1 MKVHK
6 ISFFLILIILI
17 SKTNQKELNTFSNYD
32 IIFQTNINVHFIVDF
47 DNKKVDGE
55 VTISFKALEDG
66 EVIILDTK
74 SLIIK
79 SIKDNTGNELDF
91 KLDNY
96 YRLESHGVPLKI
108 YKEYSKDDT
117 FDITIEYSTTK
128 DCMAIDWLEPEQTS
142 GGKYPFMYSQ
152 CQSILCREMLPIQD
166 TPAIKMPVQI
176 SITVPEELIGLAAG
190 LFVEEINNGNNKTF
204 IYALDIPIPSY
215 LIAIAAGDIG
225 SQNVSERCTIY
236 AEKTVVEKA
245 AWEFSDTE
253 KFLKIA
259 ENYIGEYVWEQYNI
273 LVLPPSFPF
282 GGMENP
288 TLTFLTPSLIAGDK
302 SLVSVVAHEIS
313 HSWTGNLVTNENW
326 PDFWLNEGFTMFI
339 ERKILSSHK
348 DKDMAKLDAMVGLSN
363 LKADIIAFG
372 ESKSFSSLEP
382 NLLGRNPDDAFNKVP
397 YEKGFNLLYYLENKV
412 NNDDIFQKFMRSY
425 IDKFKKGVVK
435 YMDFRTF
442 FETFIKNNVKDWEK
456 ILNDI
461 DWDTWVFAPGFPPVE
476 NDFSNKYA
484 DEVDQAVKDFY
495 ENKLSDDFVKKFKD
509 WFTLLKQ
516 NFLNKIKESDIELSE
531 TQLDFLNEKLELIQG
546 KNNVEVS
553 CSYYLTV
560 LYHGTLSTKF
570 EESLVDFL
578 GKHGRINYIRP
589 LFSALARRNKELAIK
604 TLDKYRNFYHSI
616 IIKYIEI
623 DLLLYF

>member
-6 ISFFLILIILI
+6 ISFFLILIIFI
-17 SKTNQKELNTFSNYD
+17 SNTNQKELNTFSNYD
-32 IIFQTNINVHFIVDF
+32 IISQTNINVHFIVDF

-204 IYALDIPIPSY
+204 TYALDIPIPSY

-348 DKDMAKLDAMVGLSN
+348 DKDMAKLDAMVGLSD

-495 ENKLSDDFVKKFKD
+495 ENKLGDDFVKKFKD

-531 TQLDFLNEKLELIQG
+531 TQLEFLNEKLELIQG
-546 KNNVEVS
+546 KYNVEVS

-623 DLLLYF
+623 DLKSL

>member
-6 ISFFLILIILI
+6 ISFFLILIIFI

-32 IIFQTNINVHFIVDF
+32 IISQTNINVHFIVDF

-259 ENYIGEYVWEQYNI
+259 ENYIGEYVWKQYNI

-348 DKDMAKLDAMVGLSN
+348 DKDMAKLDAMVGLSD

-495 ENKLSDDFVKKFKD
+495 ENKLGDDFVKKFKD

-531 TQLDFLNEKLELIQG
+531 TQLEFLNEKLELIQG
-546 KNNVEVS
+546 K
-553 CSYYLTV
+553 
-560 LYHGTLSTKF
+560 
-570 EESLVDFL
+570 
-578 GKHGRINYIRP
+578 
-589 LFSALARRNKELAIK
+589 
-604 TLDKYRNFYHSI
+604 
-616 IIKYIEI
+616 
-623 DLLLYF
+623 

>member
-6 ISFFLILIILI
+6 ISFFLILIIFI
-17 SKTNQKELNTFSNYD
+17 SNTNQKELNTFSNYD

-79 SIKDNTGNELDF
+79 SVKDNTGNELVF

-108 YKEYSKDDT
+108 YKEYSKDDA

-166 TPAIKMPVQI
+166 TPAVKMPVQI

-495 ENKLSDDFVKKFKD
+495 ENKLGDDFVKKFKD

-516 NFLNKIKESDIELSE
+516 NFLNKIKESDIALSE
-531 TQLDFLNEKLELIQG
+531 TQLEFLNEKLELIQG
-546 KNNVEVS
+546 KYNVEVS

-623 DLLLYF
+623 DLKSL

>member
-1 MKVHK
+1 MKVHG
-6 ISFFLILIILI
+6 ISFFLILIIFI

-166 TPAIKMPVQI
+166 TPAVKMPVQI

-259 ENYIGEYVWEQYNI
+259 ENYIGEYVWGQYNI

-531 TQLDFLNEKLELIQG
+531 TQLEFLNEKLELIQG
-546 KNNVEVS
+546 KYNVEVS

-623 DLLLYF
+623 DLKSL